1 VPPGDRAVPGTMDD
15 TMDDYID
22 EDEDIVLPQPDP
34 ITGLMPPVHGYD
46 GAAEVELGILDFL
59 AVLVVLLIF
68 TLLMMVEQRCCKL
81 RMWEIAEI
89 VTLSLLGMIC
99 YFGPT
104 FIIAV
109 FVSMSSIC

>member
-1 VPPGDRAVPGTMDD
+1 MPTGDKAVPGTMDD
-15 TMDDYID
+15 YVD
-22 EDEDIVLPQPDP
+22 EDEDIVLAQPDP

-46 GAAEVELGILDFL
+46 GAAEVDLGILDFL

-68 TLLMMVEQRCCKL
+68 TALMMVEHRCCKL

-104 FIIAV
+104 FIIAI
-109 FVSMSSIC
+109 FVSVSLI